1 MAERQTNYDV
11 YQNFL
16 FTDIQDLLNL
26 PTSDLIPFTESIEQ
40 SESTIKTD
48 SSQLSTNVYNWD
60 YAKPFDRYY
69 TQDRQEEERVDDPPT
84 VHDYMNTAITSTSE
98 HIWTRNKTVIVEN
111 KQKEYKNVKPDE
123 TFADTQRVLDSTPI
137 CKVCGDKAGK
147 HAYYG
152 GIVCGSCRAF
162 FRRSVQSKY
171 YLIFQCKTSETCE
184 IKSDTK
190 KKCQFC
196 R

>member
-11 YQNFL
+11 HQNFL

-26 PTSDLIPFTESIEQ
+26 PTSDLVPFTESIEQ
-40 SESTIKTD
+40 SELQTAISTITTD
-48 SSQLSTNVYNWD
+48 SLQLSTNVYNWD
-60 YAKPFDRYY
+60 FAKPSAMYY
-69 TQDRQEEERVDDPPT
+69 TQDRQEEERVDDAPT
-84 VHDYMNTAITSTSE
+84 VHANMNTAITSTSE

-137 CKVCGDKAGK
+137 CKVCGNKAGK

-152 GIVCGSCRAF
+152 GIVCGS
-162 FRRSVQSKY
+162 VK
-171 YLIFQCKTSETCE
+171 LVK
-184 IKSDTK
+184 
-190 KKCQFC
+190 
-196 R
+196 